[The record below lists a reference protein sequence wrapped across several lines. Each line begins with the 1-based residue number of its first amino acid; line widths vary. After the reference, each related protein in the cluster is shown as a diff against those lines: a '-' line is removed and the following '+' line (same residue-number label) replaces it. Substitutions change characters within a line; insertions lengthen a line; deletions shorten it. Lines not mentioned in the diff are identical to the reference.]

1 MKMKKVNFEFN
12 GVKQEKKEFQMG
24 GITVT
29 AVNKIPY
36 AQKVECA
43 KFMATRSIVED
54 DLNPGNV
61 LHSIHTDMVDMQAY
75 LMFYTNAN
83 VEGMSIDAMREVFDN
98 LHDDEGYYELTDFIC
113 KDVAVV
119 KGMLYTMID
128 DVVQQIEASRKKET
142 GFERILE
149 AFMADPNPE
158 ATITRNRELNEQLID
173 ALKIVRQ
180 GE

>member
-12 GVKQEKKEFQMG
+12 GVKQVKKEFQMG

-43 KFMATRSIVED
+43 KFMSTRSIVED

-98 LHDDEGYYELTDFIC
+98 LHDDEGYYELTGFIC
-113 KDVAVV
+113 KDAAVV

-128 DVVQQIEASRKKET
+128 DVVNQIEASRKKET

-149 AFMADPNPE
+149 AFMADPDPA
-158 ATITRNRELNEQLID
+158 ATTAKNREMNERLID
-173 ALKIVRQ
+173 AMRSLK
-180 GE
+180 E